1 MKLLPHVVLFLL
13 VSSMG
18 IAQSIDSEQIVIICP
33 AQEGALALPDF
44 TKEDCVTTVAANID
58 PQYKHIW
65 VKTDLDI
72 NAQLIDQALPLGL
85 YIMGKTSSVVY
96 INNKLIGFNGKPS
109 SSIESETA
117 GKMDAVFYLDKTLIH
132 EGPNQLILRMS
143 AQRGFLHL
151 SHPISHIAVNIY
163 NDPAHAL
170 LNHYWLSILPFGAFV
185 LAAIYLGVLSVFQK
199 NRKIII
205 FLSLMSLFAACQLLI
220 ETSRGFMTYLYPF
233 HEIRLTLIT
242 LFSYA
247 FGLCLFSHIVY
258 RFVKKHQ
265 SKMIISCAFISLV
278 SIVISGGY
286 DLKAA
291 LAIITP
297 AIFSLVICAF
307 FAFKKTPNAFSYCIA
322 LIIFFTLF
330 LFSPSLFLDRY
341 FYYVVASLLLFLFV
355 QQAIDLAQQQKIH
368 EVEKARADHLQLI
381 IDQNQ
386 EKANPASLKVKG
398 VGKIDIIPVDQII
411 YCKGAG
417 DYVEIF
423 KTDNSTILYS
433 GSLKELEESLPALF
447 LKVHRSYIVN
457 TNAILSLKRKTEGT
471 GNLYLDNDITVPVS
485 RRIMP
490 LVRESLA

>member
-1 MKLLPHVVLFLL
+1 
-13 VSSMG
+13 
-18 IAQSIDSEQIVIICP
+18 
-33 AQEGALALPDF
+33 
-44 TKEDCVTTVAANID
+44 
-58 PQYKHIW
+58 
-65 VKTDLDI
+65 
-72 NAQLIDQALPLGL
+72 
-85 YIMGKTSSVVY
+85 
-96 INNKLIGFNGKPS
+96 
-109 SSIESETA
+109 
-117 GKMDAVFYLDKTLIH
+117 MDAVFYLDKALIH
-132 EGPNQLILRMS
+132 KGQNQLILRMS

-163 NDPAHAL
+163 NDPTHAL

-199 NRKIII
+199 NRKTII

-220 ETSRGFMTYLYPF
+220 ETSRGFMAYLYPF
-233 HEIRLTLIT
+233 HEIRLVLIT

-258 RFVKKHQ
+258 RFVKKHH
-265 SKMIISCAFISLV
+265 SKMIVSCAFISLV
-278 SIVISGGY
+278 SIMISDGY

-291 LAIITP
+291 LGIITP
-297 AIFSLVICAF
+297 AIFSLVICTF
-307 FAFKKTPNAFSYCIA
+307 YAFKKTPNAFSYSIA
-322 LIIFFTLF
+322 LIIFFALF
-330 LFSPSLFLDRY
+330 SISPSLFLDRY

-355 QQAIDLAQQQKIH
+355 QQAIDLSQQRKIH
-368 EVEKARADHLQLI
+368 EAEKARADHLQLI
-381 IDQNQ
+381 IEQNQ

-398 VGKIDIIPVDQII
+398 AGKIDIIAIDQIA

-417 DYVEIF
+417 DYVEIV

-457 TNAILSLKRKTEGT
+457 TSKIISLDRSPMGTGKLSL
-471 GNLYLDNDITVPVS
+471 DNQLSVPVS

-490 LVRESLA
+490 KVRESLA